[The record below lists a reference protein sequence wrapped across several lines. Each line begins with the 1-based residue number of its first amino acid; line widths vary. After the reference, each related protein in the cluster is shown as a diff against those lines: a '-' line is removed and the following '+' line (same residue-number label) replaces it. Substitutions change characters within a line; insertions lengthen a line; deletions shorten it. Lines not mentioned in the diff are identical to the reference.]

1 MLQLHLDGNK
11 VDGPASAALA
21 HMLCSLPRIE
31 QLSLV
36 GTDASLASLGALPP
50 ASLRQLREVDLRKLT
65 LAPELMALLHAAGPA
80 FAKLKLSAGEMA
92 GRSDFLATLFA
103 RTAEHPALYIEFS
116 GTVQAGGLGGGF
128 VADLAAALSQSP
140 ACPAGLGLCG
150 MFADPEPL
158 LALINAT
165 TANPSSLL
173 TRMTSSLTR
182 TSQTGRQGSLKCL
195 VLDDIFGHLDQA
207 AVGGDVARLGA
218 SVGAVAASRGL

>member
-128 VADLAAALSQSP
+128 VA
-140 ACPAGLGLCG
+140 
-150 MFADPEPL
+150 
-158 LALINAT
+158 
-165 TANPSSLL
+165 
-173 TRMTSSLTR
+173 TSSMPVGPVRSLVLPHAIGNVAWH
-182 TSQTGRQGSLKCL
+182 GRQASAK
-195 VLDDIFGHLDQA
+195 
-207 AVGGDVARLGA
+207 LGP
-218 SVGAVAASRGL
+218 R